1 MYEPVGIDT
10 FDPAIVESVDK
21 AAVAR
26 DVADIE
32 AVV

>member
-10 FDPAIVESVDK
+10 FEAAIVESVDK
-21 AAVAR
+21 APVAR
-26 DVADIE
+26 EVADME